1 MGEYVVGLLEFVASV
16 IDRCKIGVD
25 KGAGTFLSSGY
36 FEGANDENLDGGG
49 PGEGDQLGI

>member
-1 MGEYVVGLLEFVASV
+1 MEEYTVVLLNSV
-16 IDRCKIGVD
+16 DLVEDRCKLGVD
-25 KGAGTFLSSGY
+25 KGAGTFLSSEY